1 MKIIGIIPARYESTR
16 FPGKPLVKIKG
27 MPMIERVYKQALK
40 SRYINRVLIA
50 TDDKRIVECAKGF
63 YAKALLT
70 SSKHK
75 TGTDRIYEALKDID
89 CDIVV
94 NIQGDEPFIDPM
106 NIDKAIKPF
115 LKDKSLNV
123 STLAIRIKNFT
134 DLQDHNKVKVVMD
147 KNNNALYFSR
157 NFIPYDMKNNPSQK
171 FDLKNYSYYKHI
183 GLYVYRKSYL
193 EEFVKLKKSSLEKA
207 ENLEQLRILESGEK
221 IRVVITRKESLAVDT
236 PSDLRNIL
244 TYLRTGK
251 IAG

>member
-1 MKIIGIIPARYESTR
+1 
-16 FPGKPLVKIKG
+16 
-27 MPMIERVYKQALK
+27 
-40 SRYINRVLIA
+40 
-50 TDDKRIVECAKGF
+50 
-63 YAKALLT
+63 
-70 SSKHK
+70 
-75 TGTDRIYEALKDID
+75 
-89 CDIVV
+89 
-94 NIQGDEPFIDPM
+94 
-106 NIDKAIKPF
+106 
-115 LKDKSLNV
+115 
-123 STLAIRIKNFT
+123 
-134 DLQDHNKVKVVMD
+134 
-147 KNNNALYFSR
+147 
-157 NFIPYDMKNNPSQK
+157 MKNNPSQK